1 MEKRQFSDGKAVSK
15 RDRKWLGGTAV
26 LALAVGLPAS
36 ASAQNVVLQA
46 FENLGR
52 LVVTAAGFEQA
63 VADAPASITV
73 ITREEL
79 ENASYTNLADALRE
93 VQGVAVT
100 GTGNERDIQIRGL
113 PGSYTLIMVDGRR
126 QSTREARTNGSS
138 GYEQSFLPP
147 IEQIDRIEVVRGP
160 MSSLYGSDAMGG
172 VINVIT
178 RPVADRW
185 SGSVSVEGTVQQ
197 NSDRG
202 DSRQLSFSVGGPL
215 VADRLGLQIW
225 GRAYDRDED
234 TMTNSAGAVVDGL
247 NGARNRDIGARLT
260 FTPEAGHEV
269 RLEAGSQRLR
279 ALSQH
284 NPSALWGGA
293 TTRRDHDRDYVALS
307 YSGTWGNAT
316 TDLSLQRE
324 EGSRTVYTGD
334 PVVPNV
340 RVPRVVNT
348 VLDGRLTLPWTFAGE
363 HTLVSGF
370 QFTDVSVD
378 DIGHG
383 TESQSIGIRQWAVY
397 TENEWQIG
405 QAFSLTGGLRYD
417 RHSVYGGHISPRLYG
432 VWRYSDALTVKGG
445 VSTGFR
451 APDVRQVAS
460 GYYLPTQQSAGLI
473 APNPDLQPETST
485 NFEIGAVYE
494 SGQFSASATAF
505 YTRFN
510 DKISNAAT
518 GMLVN
523 PETGDIIDPLGA
535 ASCNASALTPYPGY
549 FCLWQNFNIDDAV
562 VRGIELSGDWRA
574 TDALSLRATYTLTD
588 SEQRSGQYAGFPLQ
602 RTPRHRAT
610 LRADWQSQ
618 VQGLDFWGAVN
629 YHGAEI
635 NAGAR
640 IGTQGTPVEINGQVG
655 RRYDPYT
662 TVDIGASYA
671 VNAQVTLAAAVY
683 NLMDR
688 SPAVDEVNTVV
699 EGRRFWL
706 GVTSRF

>member
-1 MEKRQFSDGKAVSK
+1 MEKFRSNAGKTAHQTGLN
-15 RDRKWLGGTAV
+15 WLGGTAA
-26 LALAVGLPAS
+26 LALAAGMPAS
-36 ASAQNVVLQA
+36 AWAQNALLRGV
-46 FENLGR
+46 ENLGQM
-52 LVVTAAGFEQA
+52 VVTAAGFEQA

-73 ITREEL
+73 ITREDL

-93 VQGVAVT
+93 VQGVSVT

-113 PGSYTLIMVDGRR
+113 PGAYTLIMVDGRR
-126 QSTREARTNGSS
+126 QSTRESRTNGSS

-147 IEQIDRIEVVRGP
+147 LEQIERIEVVRGP

-185 SGSVSVEGTVQQ
+185 SGSVSVEGTAQQ
-197 NSDRG
+197 DSDRG
-202 DSRQLSFSVGGPL
+202 NSRQLSFSIGGP
-215 VADRLGLQIW
+215 VIADRLGLQIW
-225 GRAYDRDED
+225 GRAYHRDED
-234 TMTNSAGAVVDGL
+234 TMTDAAGTVVDGL
-247 NGARNRDIGARLT
+247 NGAENREIGARLT
-260 FTPEAGHEV
+260 YTPVAGHEF
-269 RLEAGSQRLR
+269 RLEGGSQRLR
-279 ALSQH
+279 AISLH
-284 NPSALWGGA
+284 NTSALWGGA
-293 TTRRDHDRDYVALS
+293 TTRRDHDRDYVALG

-334 PVVPNV
+334 PAVPNV

-348 VLDGRLTLPWTFAGE
+348 VLDGRVTMPWTFAGQ

-370 QFTDVSVD
+370 QFTDVAVN

-383 TESQSIGIRQWAVY
+383 TDPQDIGIQQWALY
-397 TENEWQIG
+397 AENEWQIG
-405 QAFSLTGGLRYD
+405 NAFSLTGGLRYD
-417 RHSVYGGHISPRLYG
+417 NHSVYGGHISPRLYG
-432 VWRYSDALTVKGG
+432 VWHYSDALTVKGG

-451 APDVRQVAS
+451 APDVRQVAP

-473 APNPDLQPETST
+473 APNPDLRPENST
-485 NFEIGAVYE
+485 NIELGAVYE
-494 SGQFSASATAF
+494 GDRFSASATAF

-518 GMLVN
+518 GILIN
-523 PETGDIIDPLGA
+523 PETGDIIDPLGGA
-535 ASCNASALTPYPGY
+535 GCNAAALGPYPGY
-549 FCLWQNFNIDDAV
+549 YCLWQNFNIDNAV
-562 VRGIELSGDWRA
+562 IRGVELSGDWRA
-574 TDALSLRATYTLTD
+574 TDTLSLRATYALTD
-588 SEQRSGQYAGFPLQ
+588 SEQRSGQFAGFPLQ

-610 LRADWQSQ
+610 LRADWQSP
-618 VQGLDFWGAVN
+618 VYGLDFWGAVN

-640 IGTQGTPVEINGQVG
+640 LGTQGTPIEINGQIG

-662 TVDIGASYA
+662 TVDIGTSYA
-671 VNAQVTLAAAVY
+671 MNDRVSVAAAVY
-683 NLMDR
+683 NVLDR
-688 SPAVDEVNTVV
+688 SPAVDEVNTVI

>member
-1 MEKRQFSDGKAVSK
+1 MEKFLFSAGKSA
-15 RDRKWLGGTAV
+15 RRCRRNWLGGTAV
-26 LALAVGLPAS
+26 LALAVGLPAA
-36 ASAQNVVLQA
+36 ASAQNVVLQTI
-46 FENLGR
+46 ENLGQV
-52 LVVTAAGFEQA
+52 VVTAAGFEQA

-73 ITREEL
+73 ITREDL

-113 PGSYTLIMVDGRR
+113 PGAYTLIMVDGRR
-126 QSTREARTNGSS
+126 QSTRESRTNGSS

-147 IEQIDRIEVVRGP
+147 LEQIERIEVVRGP

-185 SGSVSVEGTVQQ
+185 SGSVSVEGTAQQ
-197 NSDRG
+197 HSDRG
-202 DSRQLSFSVGGPL
+202 NSRQLSFALSGP
-215 VADRLGLQIW
+215 VIAERLGLQIW
-225 GRAYDRDED
+225 GRVYHRDED
-234 TMTNSAGAVVDGL
+234 TMTDAAGAVVDGL

-260 FTPEAGHEV
+260 FTPVAGHEF
-269 RLEAGSQRLR
+269 RLEGGSQRLR

-284 NPSALWGGA
+284 NTSALWGGA
-293 TTRRDHDRDYVALS
+293 TTRRDHDRDYVALG
-307 YSGTWGNAT
+307 YSGTWGSAT

-348 VLDGRLTLPWTFAGE
+348 VLDGRVTMPWTFAGQ

-370 QFTDVSVD
+370 QFTDVAVN
-378 DIGHG
+378 DIGHT
-383 TESQSIGIRQWAVY
+383 TEPQDIGNRQWALY
-397 TENEWQIG
+397 AENEWQIG
-405 QAFSLTGGLRYD
+405 HAFSITGGLRYD
-417 RHSVYGGHISPRLYG
+417 RHSVYGGHVSPRLYG
-432 VWRYSDALTVKGG
+432 VWHYSDALTVKGG

-451 APDVRQVAS
+451 APDVRQIAP
-460 GYYLPTQQSAGLI
+460 GYYMPTQQGAGLI
-473 APNPDLQPETST
+473 APNADLRPESST
-485 NFEIGAVYE
+485 NFELGAVYE
-494 SGQFSASATAF
+494 GGRFSASATAF

-518 GMLVN
+518 GMLIN
-523 PETGDIIDPLGA
+523 PETGDIIDPLGGAGCNSA
-535 ASCNASALTPYPGY
+535 ALGPYPGY
-549 FCLWQNFNIDDAV
+549 YCLWQNFNIDNAV
-562 VRGIELSGDWRA
+562 IRGVELSGDWRA
-574 TDALSLRATYTLTD
+574 TDTLSLRGTYTLTD
-588 SEQRSGQYAGFPLQ
+588 SEQRSGQFAGFPLQ

-610 LRADWQSQ
+610 LRADWQSPLH
-618 VQGLDFWGAVN
+618 GLDFWGAVN

-640 IGTQGTPVEINGQVG
+640 IGTSGTPIEINGQPG

-662 TVDIGASYA
+662 TVDIGTSYA
-671 VNAQVTLAAAVY
+671 VNDRVSVAAAVY
-683 NLMDR
+683 NLLDR